1 MNYLIEYNNKI
12 IGVYNTFSDAELFI
26 LGNLQ
31 NNLFNHNVKILTFRS
46 NSCYCS
52 EIKNYYEIDSK
63 NNNINEID
71 SNENE
76 NNINLKYELKAK
88 LQHEKNLLNNKQKK
102 LNEKKNIYEND
113 LKLFQIFKD
122 ESIDDIPKL
131 FLDKFKIINK
141 LLINNNLNIDSYFNL
156 LDELELKSINSLSEP
171 FNEIELKSINSLS
184 EHFNDIE
191 LKSINS
197 LSEPLNEIELESIKS
212 LNKIEL
218 ESIKSLDKIEANTA
232 NIYEQFEIDSN
243 K

>member
-63 NNNINEID
+63 D
-71 SNENE
+71 NENE
-76 NNINLKYELKAK
+76 NESNINMKYELKAK
-88 LQHEKNLLNNKQKK
+88 LQHEKNLLNNIQKK

-113 LKLFQIFKD
+113 FKLFQIFKD
-122 ESIDDIPKL
+122 KSIDEIPKL

-156 LDELELKSINSLSEP
+156 LDEIELKSDNFNELEFKPINSLFDLS
-171 FNEIELKSINSLS
+171 NEIELKTVNSKS
-184 EHFNDIE
+184 SDEIE
-191 LKSINS
+191 LKHVNS
-197 LSEPLNEIELESIKS
+197 LYEPS
-212 LNKIEL
+212 
-218 ESIKSLDKIEANTA
+218 DKTRVTTS
-232 NIYEQFEIDSN
+232 IYEQFEINSN
-243 K
+243 NENSSI

>member
-63 NNNINEID
+63 DNNVNED
-71 SNENE
+71 SNE

-113 LKLFQIFKD
+113 FKLFQIFKD
-122 ESIDDIPKL
+122 ESIDDIPEL

-156 LDELELKSINSLSEP
+156 LDELELKPINSLSES
-171 FNEIELKSINSLS
+171 FNEIELKPIKLNSLD
-184 EHFNDIE
+184 EIE
-191 LKSINS
+191 LKS
-197 LSEPLNEIELESIKS
+197 LDEIKVTTTS
-212 LNKIEL
+212 
-218 ESIKSLDKIEANTA
+218 
-232 NIYEQFEIDSN
+232 IYEQFEIDSN
-243 K
+243 NEK